1 MSIDLKAKAI
11 KMAMSMLPE
20 DTFDNMPAQIEE
32 FIGGMLSDVKVGEN
46 ERAAVLIIEGIT
58 GYLVNIVKLDE
69 NSSITIVD
77 QYTLEEFFNN
87 IVNLIKNGK
96 GNIS

>member
-11 KMAMSMLPE
+11 KMALSMLPE

-32 FIGGMLSDVKVGEN
+32 FISVMLSKVNVGEN
-46 ERAAVLIIEGIT
+46 ERAAILIIEGVN

-69 NSSITIVD
+69 TSQITIVD

-87 IVNLIKNGK
+87 IVNLIKH
-96 GNIS
+96 GNTK

>member
-11 KMAMSMLPE
+11 KMALSMLPE

-32 FIGGMLSDVKVGEN
+32 FISVMLSKVKTEEN
-46 ERAAVLIIEGIT
+46 ERAAVLIIEGVN

-69 NSSITIVD
+69 TSQITIVD

-87 IVNLIKNGK
+87 IVNLIKH
-96 GNIS
+96 GNTK